1 MAFSEILPFFG
12 VNADDRFIVA
22 PVGGFNLV
30 YHSLGPLRDI
40 QPDGSVVA
48 KDVTDAIRKAP
59 DLTQISKA
67 PNPLFVDKDDMK
79 ALAQAA
85 SLGLPNDNSRRLL
98 AVYPRQI
105 GSYSVKLIGAR
116 ETDTI
121 TVLASN
127 PKPATISFRYL
138 KYTGPWPPE
147 GAGKDDDRYSRG
159 TTRTKDEGSKYA
171 KLVDQILRHQAMVT
185 VTLQS
190 SEDVGLDKGFG
201 PVVSSNFFKEKL
213 RSKHDQG
220 ANVTIFVVPKID
232 GAEGREFPE
241 DTSSVMVAEKP
252 KLVLTGNN
260 SVDNFALV
268 AAHEL
273 AHALGASHKD
283 KEGLLMSDFDHKQN
297 LLVDR
302 KTLNEINSPTQTSK
316 K

>member
-12 VNADDRFIVA
+12 VNADERFIVA

-40 QPDGSVVA
+40 QADGSVVA
-48 KDVTDAIRKAP
+48 KDVTDAVRKAP
-59 DLTQISKA
+59 DLTQTSKA

-79 ALAQAA
+79 AFAQAV
-85 SLGLPNDNSRRLL
+85 SLGLQSDKSRRLL

-105 GSYSVKLIGAR
+105 GSYSVKLFGAR

-147 GAGKDDDRYSRG
+147 GAGKDDDRYSKG
-159 TTRTKDEGSKYA
+159 VKRTKAEGSQYA

-190 SEDVGLDKGFG
+190 SEDVGFDKGFG

-213 RSKHDQG
+213 RSNHDQA
-220 ANVTIFVVPKID
+220 ANVTIFVVPRID
-232 GAEGREFPE
+232 GAEGREFPD
-241 DTSSVMVAEKP
+241 DTSSVMVAEQP
-252 KLVLTGNN
+252 MLALTGKN

-283 KEGLLMSDFDHKQN
+283 KEGLLMSDYNHKQN

-302 KTLNEINSPTQTSK
+302 KTLFEINSPAQPSK